1 MPGTQDNRPRGGQR
15 RRRRFNPLPFVL
27 VCAAMI
33 ILVSFL
39 FRVSTIQVTGST
51 VYTNEE
57 IISASGIQVGDN
69 LFFINSS
76 TAGSRITSKLPAV
89 DNAQVERILPNK
101 IQINIVESSS
111 IAYINISGEYWS
123 LDHSLRY
130 LERIDEAAAADKIE
144 IRGIDA
150 GSPIIGSQV
159 ESESAEA
166 VSNALEK
173 LGSYGMLP
181 YVSWLELREDG
192 SIEFDYNDRFTVRM
206 PLSDDLDYNIQKLLS
221 AVSQL
226 SPGDRALLDLT
237 IDDKVH
243 FIPR

>member
-1 MPGTQDNRPRGGQR
+1 M
-15 RRRRFNPLPFVL
+15 
-27 VCAAMI
+27 
-33 ILVSFL
+33 
-39 FRVSTIQVTGST
+39 
-51 VYTNEE
+51 
-57 IISASGIQVGDN
+57 
-69 LFFINSS
+69 
-76 TAGSRITSKLPAV
+76 
-89 DNAQVERILPNK
+89 PNK